1 MADADPAS
9 PVARQVP
16 SAERAIPRGRMVLLF
31 AVMLTTAAGNTA
43 MQSVMPSIGTAL
55 QIDDVW
61 ISLAY
66 SWSALLWVVC
76 APLWAQRSD
85 RRGRKAMMAL
95 GLLGF
100 VVSFSLCGMALWTG
114 LAGYL
119 PAVWA
124 LGMFAAARSLYGGF
138 GSAAPPAVQAY
149 VASRT
154 PRAERT
160 QALSLIASSFGL
172 GTVIGPALAPLMV
185 LPFLGLTGPFLIF
198 ALIGLATLIALRVR
212 LPNDEPVFPARGKAF
227 DAPYAGSPP
236 SDPPKTTSKDRF
248 DDLDDEDAEIPGGPH
263 KLRWFEPRLRPW
275 VIVGLLG
282 GHAQAMVLGIA
293 GFLVLD
299 RLGLRATPAEGTGPV
314 GLVLMAGAIATL
326 LAQWGLIPRF
336 DLGPRAATL
345 SGIATAAIGVA
356 MLGVADDI
364 YLIALSFAIASLG
377 FGLFRPGST
386 SGTSLAVTR
395 AEQGQA
401 SGITASVAGA
411 SYIYAPALGVWLYNH
426 SDWVGFGLIVSLCVI
441 VFVYGALSLQTDTKL
456 IGESS

>member
-1 MADADPAS
+1 MADSHPEVAVTPA
-9 PVARQVP
+9 PRARP
-16 SAERAIPRGRMVLLF
+16 SVISRERMVLLF
-31 AVMLTTAAGNTA
+31 MVMLTTAAGNTA

-55 QIDDVW
+55 EIDDVW

-76 APLWAQRSD
+76 APIWADRSD
-85 RRGRKAMMAL
+85 RRGRKAMMAV

-100 VVSFSLCGMALWTG
+100 ITSMALCGLALWLG
-114 LAGYL
+114 LVGVLGGTAAL
-119 PAVWA
+119 IAFAV
-124 LGMFAAARSLYGGF
+124 ARSLYGGF

-185 LPFLGLTGPFLIF
+185 LPFVGLTGPFIIF
-198 ALIGLATLIALRVR
+198 ALIGVATLMALRLR
-212 LPNDEPVFPARGKAF
+212 LPNDEPQYPARGQTY
-227 DAPYAGSPP
+227 DAPYAGA
-236 SDPPKTTSKDRF
+236 TSSQTSEDE
-248 DDLDDEDAEIPGGPH
+248 DDEDEEPVEPH

-275 VIVGLLG
+275 VTVGLLG
-282 GHAQAMVLGIA
+282 GHAQAMVLGII

-314 GLVLMAGAIATL
+314 GLVLMCGAIATL
-326 LAQWGLIPRF
+326 LAQWGLIPRL

-345 SGIATAAIGVA
+345 SGIAIAAGGVIY
-356 MLGVADDI
+356 LGVADN
-364 YLIALSFAIASLG
+364 LHAIALAYAIASLG

-386 SGTSLAVTR
+386 AGTSLAVTR
-395 AEQGQA
+395 VEQGQA
-401 SGITASVAGA
+401 SGVTASVAGA
-411 SYIYAPALGVWLYNH
+411 SFIYAPALGVWLYGH
-426 SDWVGFGLIVSLCVI
+426 SDWLGFGLIAALCAI
-441 VFVYGALSLQTDTKL
+441 VFGYGWVALQRDGMLTR
-456 IGESS
+456 ERR

>member
-1 MADADPAS
+1 MADADPDRPFTAHAAA
-9 PVARQVP
+9 PAP
-16 SAERAIPRGRMVLLF
+16 AIPRGRMVLLF

-55 QIDDVW
+55 RIDDVW

-76 APLWAQRSD
+76 APFWAKRSD
-85 RRGRKAMMAL
+85 QRGRKAMMAL

-100 VVSFSLCGMALWTG
+100 VVSFSLCGFTLWLG
-114 LAGYL
+114 LTGYL
-119 PAVWA
+119 PAVLA
-124 LGMFAAARSLYGGF
+124 LCLFAAARSLYGGF

-198 ALIGLATLIALRVR
+198 ALIGVATLVALRMR
-212 LPNDEPVFPARGKAF
+212 LPNDTPSYPARGTAY
-227 DAPYAGSPP
+227 DAPYSGSPTAERAAP
-236 SDPPKTTSKDRF
+236 
-248 DDLDDEDAEIPGGPH
+248 LEEDDEDAEIPGGPH
-263 KLRWFEPRLRPW
+263 RLRWFEARLRPW
-275 VIVGLLG
+275 VVVGLIG

-314 GLVLMAGAIATL
+314 GLVLMAGALATL

-336 DLGPRAATL
+336 NLGPRAATL
-345 SGIATAAIGVA
+345 SGIATAAVGVA
-356 MLGVADDI
+356 MLGVASDI
-364 YLIALSFAIASLG
+364 YLIALSFAVASLG

-426 SDWVGFGLIVSLCVI
+426 SDFLGFGLIIALCAI
-441 VFVYGALSLQTDTKL
+441 VFVYGALSLQSDAALTHQR
-456 IGESS
+456 

>member
-1 MADADPAS
+1 MADIEPSA
-9 PVARQVP
+9 PVATRKP
-16 SAERAIPRGRMVLLF
+16 AARKAIPNGRMVLLF

-76 APLWAQRSD
+76 APLWAKRSD
-85 RRGRKAMMAL
+85 QRGRKAMMAL

-100 VVSFSLCGMALWTG
+100 VVSFSLCGFTLWLG
-114 LAGYL
+114 LGGYL
-119 PAVWA
+119 PAAFA
-124 LGMFAAARSLYGGF
+124 LCLFAAARSLYGGF

-154 PRAERT
+154 PRSERT

-198 ALIGLATLIALRVR
+198 ALIGVATLIALRMR
-212 LPNDEPVFPARGKAF
+212 LPNDEPSFPARGTAY
-227 DAPYAGSPP
+227 DAPYSGSPTAEP
-236 SDPPKTTSKDRF
+236 GATHDDDDDDP
-248 DDLDDEDAEIPGGPH
+248 EIPGGPH
-263 KLRWFEPRLRPW
+263 KLRWFEARLRPW
-275 VIVGLLG
+275 VVCGLIG

-314 GLVLMAGAIATL
+314 GLVLMAGALATL

-345 SGIATAAIGVA
+345 SGIATAAVGVA
-356 MLGVADDI
+356 MLGVASDI
-364 YLIALSFAIASLG
+364 YLIALSFAVASLG

-426 SDWVGFGLIVSLCVI
+426 SDFLGFGLIIALCVI
-441 VFVYGALSLQTDTKL
+441 VFVYGALSLQKDAALTQNRA
-456 IGESS
+456 

>member
-1 MADADPAS
+1 MAESDLTPA
-9 PVARQVP
+9 P
-16 SAERAIPRGRMVLLF
+16 AETATRYGGAISRGRMALLF

-55 QIDDVW
+55 GVNDVW

-66 SWSALLWVVC
+66 TWSALLWVVC
-76 APLWAQRSD
+76 APFWAGRSD
-85 RRGRKAMMAL
+85 QRGRKAMMAL
-95 GLLGF
+95 GMFGF
-100 VVSFSLCGMALWTG
+100 IVSMALCGLALWLGLTG
-114 LAGYL
+114 VLSAF
-119 PAVWA
+119 WA
-124 LGMFAAARSLYGGF
+124 LIAFAGARSLYGGF

-185 LPFLGLTGPFLIF
+185 LPVLGLTGPFIIF
-198 ALIGLATLIALRVR
+198 ALIGIITLIALRLR
-212 LPNDEPVFPARGKAF
+212 LPNDEPQFPARGTAY
-227 DAPYAGSPP
+227 DAPYAGGPSTEQSEDSETMPP
-236 SDPPKTTSKDRF
+236 PPTTR
-248 DDLDDEDAEIPGGPH
+248 
-263 KLRWFEPRLRPW
+263 LRWFEPRLRPW

-282 GHAQAMVLGIA
+282 GHAQAMTLGIA

-299 RLGLRATPAEGTGPV
+299 RMGLRATPDDGTGAV

-345 SGIATAAIGVA
+345 SGIAVAAAGVA
-356 MLGVADDI
+356 ILGVADDLH
-364 YLIALSFAIASLG
+364 LIALSFAIASLG

-401 SGITASVAGA
+401 SGVTASVAGA
-411 SYIYAPALGVWLYNH
+411 SYVFAPALGVWLYGH
-426 SDWVGFGLIVSLCVI
+426 SDWLGFGLIVALCAT
-441 VFVYGALSLQTDTKL
+441 VFGYGWFALQADEELTR
-456 IGESS
+456 ERR